1 MSDPKLASQGEPGKI
16 ERESTPA
23 PHRRGKIP
31 VRYAHLLTA
40 FIVSLMMTC
49 IVSGISTLR
58 SIGFAPNFFSVW
70 PVAWAMSWAV
80 AFPVFL
86 FVAPI
91 VRRIVAAL
99 VDGPV

>member
-1 MSDPKLASQGEPGKI
+1 MSDPKQAAHDVTGEIG
-16 ERESTPA
+16 RLGNPA
-23 PHRRGKIP
+23 PQRRGKIP
-31 VRYAHLLTA
+31 VLYAPLLTA

-58 SIGFAPNFFSVW
+58 SIGFASNFFSIW

-91 VRRIVAAL
+91 VRRIVAAM
-99 VDGPV
+99 VDGPL

>member
-1 MSDPKLASQGEPGKI
+1 MSN
-16 ERESTPA
+16 PA
-23 PHRRGKIP
+23 PQRRGRIP
-31 VRYAHLLTA
+31 ARYAQLLTA
-40 FIVSLMMTC
+40 VIVSLMMTC

-86 FVAPI
+86 LVAPL

-99 VDGPV
+99 VDGPM

>member
-1 MSDPKLASQGEPGKI
+1 MASHRSQGDI
-16 ERESTPA
+16 ERAGVAAA
-23 PHRRGKIP
+23 PRRGKVP
-31 VRYAHLLTA
+31 ARYANLLTA

-58 SIGFAPNFFSVW
+58 SIGFAPNFFSLW
-70 PVAWAMSWAV
+70 PIAWAMSWAV

-86 FVAPI
+86 VVGPI

-99 VDGPV
+99 VDGPA

>member
-1 MSDPKLASQGEPGKI
+1 MTTS
-16 ERESTPA
+16 PA
-23 PHRRGKIP
+23 PARRGKIP
-31 VRYAHLLTA
+31 ARYANLVTA
-40 FIVSLMMTC
+40 LIISLMMTC

-80 AFPVFL
+80 ALPVLLVIGPF
-86 FVAPI
+86 

-99 VDGPV
+99 VDGPG

>member
-1 MSDPKLASQGEPGKI
+1 MTTS
-16 ERESTPA
+16 PA
-23 PHRRGKIP
+23 PVRRGKIP
-31 VRYAHLLTA
+31 ARYANLVTA
-40 FIVSLMMTC
+40 LIISLMMTC

-58 SIGFAPNFFSVW
+58 SIGFAPNFFAVW

-86 FVAPI
+86 VIGPL

-99 VDGPV
+99 VDGAG